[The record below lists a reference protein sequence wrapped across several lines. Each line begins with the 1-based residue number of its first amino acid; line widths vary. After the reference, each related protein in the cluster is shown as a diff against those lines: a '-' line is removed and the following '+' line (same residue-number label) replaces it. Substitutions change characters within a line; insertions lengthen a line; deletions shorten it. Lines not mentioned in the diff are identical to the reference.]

1 MRADL
6 ERFMENNRWTN
17 PKSPLSYLQCK
28 AIHLNGVQTRLK
40 CKPNVKRCKRFVFP
54 SHSPLLHHN
63 ALTTKAIS
71 HFQADHILTRFVFPP
86 LYGMQITTLIAT
98 SITTIRWQ
106 KPYTTLA
113 QWVSRC
119 HQAIPLQDS
128 PQQGKTS
135 PILLLNITENGIVAF
150 QDGTSIADQTRLE
163 EQFSSLWR
171 ENEYHQEDTYRQ

>member
-1 MRADL
+1 MQKEIGGDNTYFNLWNAD
-6 ERFMENNRWTN
+6 NNTN
-17 PKSPLSYLQCK
+17 S
-28 AIHLNGVQTRLK
+28 
-40 CKPNVKRCKRFVFP
+40 NVYNDNPV
-54 SHSPLLHHN
+54 
-63 ALTTKAIS
+63 T
-71 HFQADHILTRFVFPP
+71 
-86 LYGMQITTLIAT
+86 
-98 SITTIRWQ
+98 

-163 EQFSSLWR
+163 EQFSSL
-171 ENEYHQEDTYRQ
+171 